1 MKMDQDQTRYEIKF
15 VIDKSLANQVSQWI
29 RLHSAGFIKAYPP
42 RNVNNIYFD
51 TIDLDSLNDHIS
63 GISERRKLR
72 LRWYGEAFVFQTALL
87 EVKQK
92 VNRLGW
98 KDTQSINGSFDF
110 QTMTWSEITT
120 LIKRSSSDGF
130 LQMVEESNPVLIN
143 HYQREYYK
151 AAYDDE
157 IRVSVDTR
165 LTTYLQKDNHKPN
178 LLFALPS
185 EGNIILEVKCPLEK
199 SDQIPKLLDE
209 IPARSGA
216 FSKYNQ
222 AMEYNYFI

>member
-1 MKMDQDQTRYEIKF
+1 MTMNQDQTRYEIKIVF
-15 VIDKSLANQVSQWI
+15 DRFLRNHVSQWI
-29 RLHSAGFIKAYPP
+29 RLHSAGFIQAYPP
-42 RNVNNIYFD
+42 RKVNNIYFD

-72 LRWYGEAFVFQTALL
+72 LRWYGEAFVVQSALL

-98 KDTQSINGSFDF
+98 KDTQSISGPFDF
-110 QTMTWSEITT
+110 QAMTWNDITT
-120 LIKRSSSDGF
+120 LIKQSSRDGF
-130 LQMVEESNPVLIN
+130 LQMIEESNPVLIN

-157 IRVSVDTR
+157 IRVSVDTK
-165 LTTYLQKDNHKPN
+165 LTTYLQKDNNKPN
-178 LLFALPS
+178 LQFALPS
-185 EGNIILEVKCPLEK
+185 EGIIILEVKCPLEK

-209 IPARSGA
+209 FPARPGA

-222 AMEYNYFI
+222 AMEYNYFL

>member
-1 MKMDQDQTRYEIKF
+1 MTMNQDQTRYEIKIVF
-15 VIDKSLANQVSQWI
+15 DRFLRNHESQWI
-29 RLHSAGFIKAYPP
+29 RLHSAGFIQAYPP
-42 RNVNNIYFD
+42 RKVNNIYFD

-72 LRWYGEAFVFQTALL
+72 LRWYGDAFVFQSALL

-98 KDTQSINGSFDF
+98 KDSQPISGSFDC
-110 QTMTWSEITT
+110 QTMTWNDITT
-120 LIKRSSSDGF
+120 LIKQSSRDGF
-130 LQMVEESNPVLIN
+130 LQMIEESNPVLIN

-157 IRVSVDTR
+157 IRVSVDTK
-165 LTTYLQKDNHKPN
+165 LTTYLQKDNYKPN
-178 LLFALPS
+178 LQFALPS
-185 EGNIILEVKCPLEK
+185 EGILILEVKCPLEK

-209 IPARSGA
+209 FPARPGA

-222 AMEYNYFI
+222 AMEYNYFL

>member
-1 MKMDQDQTRYEIKF
+1 MIKNQDQTRYEIKF
-15 VIDKSLANQVSQWI
+15 VIDKSLGNQVSQWI
-29 RLHSAGFIKAYPP
+29 RQHSAGFIKAYPP
-42 RNVNNIYFD
+42 RKVNNIYFD

-72 LRWYGEAFVFQTALL
+72 LRWYGETFVFQTAIL

-98 KDTQSINGSFDF
+98 KDTQTITGPFDI
-110 QTMTWSEITT
+110 QAMTWSEITT
-120 LIKRSSSDGF
+120 LIKQSSRGGF
-130 LQMVEESNPVLIN
+130 MQMIDESYPVLIN
-143 HYQREYYK
+143 HYQREYFK

-165 LTTYLQKDNHKPN
+165 LTTYLQKDNYKPN
-178 LLFALPS
+178 IQFALPS
-185 EGNIILEVKCPLEK
+185 EGIIIVEVKCPLEK

-209 IPARSGA
+209 FPARSGA

-222 AMEYNYFI
+222 AMEYNYFL

>member
-1 MKMDQDQTRYEIKF
+1 MTKNQDQTRYEIKI
-15 VIDKSLANQVSQWI
+15 VLDRSLRDHFSQWI
-29 RLHSAGFIKAYPP
+29 RLHSAGFIQAYPP
-42 RNVNNIYFD
+42 RRVNNIYFD

-72 LRWYGEAFVFQTALL
+72 LRWYGEAFVFQSALL

-98 KDTQSINGSFDF
+98 KDTQPISGSFNF
-110 QTMTWSEITT
+110 QTMTWNEVTT
-120 LIKRSSSDGF
+120 LIKQSSRDGF
-130 LQMVEESNPVLIN
+130 LQMIEESNPVLIN

-157 IRVSVDTR
+157 IRVSVDTK
-165 LTTYLQKDNHKPN
+165 LTTYLQKDNYKPN
-178 LLFALPS
+178 LQFALPS
-185 EGNIILEVKCPLEK
+185 EGIIILEIKCPVEK
-199 SDQIPKLLDE
+199 SDQIPKLLGE
-209 IPARSGA
+209 FPARPEA

-222 AMEYNYFI
+222 AMEYNYYL